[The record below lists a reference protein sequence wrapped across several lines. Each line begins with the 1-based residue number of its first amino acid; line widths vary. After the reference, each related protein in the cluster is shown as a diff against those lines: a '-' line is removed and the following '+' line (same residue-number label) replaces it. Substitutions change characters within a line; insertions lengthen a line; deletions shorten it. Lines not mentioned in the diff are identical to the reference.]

1 MDCAAVCQHGA
12 PKASKP
18 REPGSSGEE
27 GQGWQQWPSPGAC
40 SVGGLQGLVLQMCQ
54 STEAGAAAAVSASL
68 AVAVSIAAA
77 VATAVAA
84 DVAASKGA
92 EPRTLQLALWLVC
105 GLAIF
110 ALLL

>member
-1 MDCAAVCQHGA
+1 M
-12 PKASKP
+12 
-18 REPGSSGEE
+18 
-27 GQGWQQWPSPGAC
+27 
-40 SVGGLQGLVLQMCQ
+40 GGLQGLVLQMCQ